1 MSEKK
6 IIATK
11 VFSKGCTICEHM
23 SRYDRSVF
31 EGFPEIGYQ
40 EANLDDIVDHGGN
53 TTKLRLYYI
62 IEKHAINNDY
72 TVDTPLYILM
82 TFQGKYLGHHT
93 GEATVVQ
100 LRDKIKEIIE
110 GGP

>member
-1 MSEKK
+1 MTNRK

-11 VFSKGCTICEHM
+11 VFTKGCTICEHM
-23 SRYDRSVF
+23 SRYDRSTF

-40 EANLDDIVDHGGN
+40 EVDLDDIIENDGN
-53 TTKLRLYYI
+53 ATKLRLYHI
-62 IEKHAINNDY
+62 IEKYAINPDY
-72 TVDTPLYILM
+72 TVDTPLYIFM

-93 GEATVVQ
+93 GEATIVQ
-100 LRDKIKEIIE
+100 LRGKIKEIVE